1 MVFYFFLNHLH
12 SLDLISFLSCYK
24 CMKFFLLRSDL
35 AFIVSFC
42 CVYCLYSSMRII
54 KKKESKKKIEEVIE
68 TWS

>member
-1 MVFYFFLNHLH
+1 MVFFFLNHLH

-24 CMKFFLLRSDL
+24 CMIFFASVRPGFYCFLLLCILSIQ
-35 AFIVSFC
+35 FNENNK
-42 CVYCLYSSMRII
+42 